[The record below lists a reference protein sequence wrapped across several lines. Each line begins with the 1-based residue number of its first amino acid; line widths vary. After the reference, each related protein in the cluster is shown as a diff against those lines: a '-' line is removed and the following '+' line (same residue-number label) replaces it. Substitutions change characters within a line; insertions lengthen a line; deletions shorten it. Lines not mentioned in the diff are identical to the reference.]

1 MAQLYSNETAGRDN
15 MPYCTRCGTEISE
28 AAQFCPKCG
37 TAITTP
43 TETGA
48 KSGTGAAQESAG
60 DISPKSRVAATLF
73 AWFLGIFGAH
83 RFYVGQTGTAV
94 TMLVLSIVG
103 FATLWFLVGTI
114 ILIAVGIWAFVDF
127 IIAVTGNMRDREGRL
142 IQKW

>member
-1 MAQLYSNETAGRDN
+1 M
-15 MPYCTRCGTEISE
+15 EISE
-28 AAQFCPKCG
+28 GDQFCPKCG
-37 TAITTP
+37 TPITTP
-43 TETGA
+43 TQIAA
-48 KSGTGAAQESAG
+48 KSGTEVAKEPAR
-60 DISPKSRVAATLF
+60 DISPKSRVATTLF

-103 FATLWFLVGTI
+103 FATLWLFVGTF

-127 IIAVTGNMRDREGRL
+127 IIAVTGNMRDREGKL